1 MVGVPNESGVEVDM
15 SNGDP
20 VEHDEHIVLVESM
33 LRTL

>member
-1 MVGVPNESGVEVDM
+1 MVDVSNESGVEVDT
-15 SNGDP
+15 SNCDP